1 MNFKFDDKDYDS
13 DKLSDNGKLY
23 LGKLQNINAKE
34 QQLSLEFQDLGILK
48 AKYTE
53 LLKAELPKDE
63 EVKEDKAE
71 VRYMDDLKFLGID
84 MKLNVDD
91 FENPF

>member
-23 LGKLQNINAKE
+23 LGKLQNINTRE
-34 QQLSLEFQDLGILK
+34 QNISLEFQDLGILK
-48 AKYTE
+48 AKYSE

-63 EVKEDKAE
+63 VTEEKAEDKK
-71 VRYMDDLKFLGID
+71 D
-84 MKLNVDD
+84 
-91 FENPF
+91 

>member
-1 MNFKFDDKDYDS
+1 MNFKFDDKDYDTDNIS
-13 DKLSDNGKLY
+13 DKGKLY
-23 LGKLQNINAKE
+23 VGKLQKIAND
-34 QQLSLEFQDLGILK
+34 QQILSSQFEDNTYLQ

-71 VRYMDDLKFLGID
+71 AK
-84 MKLNVDD
+84 KK
-91 FENPF
+91 

>member
-23 LGKLQNINAKE
+23 LAKLKNITVKE
-34 QQLSLEFQDLGILK
+34 QNLAIEASDLNILR

-53 LLKAELPKDE
+53 LLKAELPKE
-63 EVKEDKAE
+63 EVKAKDKK
-71 VRYMDDLKFLGID
+71 D
-84 MKLNVDD
+84 
-91 FENPF
+91 

>member
-23 LGKLQNINAKE
+23 LGKLQNINTRE
-34 QQLSLEFQDLGILK
+34 QNISLEFQDLGILK
-48 AKYTE
+48 AKYSE
-53 LLKAELPKDE
+53 LLKEELPKDE

-71 VRYMDDLKFLGID
+71 DKKD
-84 MKLNVDD
+84 
-91 FENPF
+91 

>member
-13 DKLSDNGKLY
+13 EKLSDNGKLY
-23 LGKLQNINAKE
+23 LGKLQNINTRE
-34 QQLSLEFQDLGILK
+34 QNISLEFQDLGILK
-48 AKYTE
+48 AKYSE

-71 VRYMDDLKFLGID
+71 VKKD
-84 MKLNVDD
+84 
-91 FENPF
+91 

>member
-34 QQLSLEFQDLGILK
+34 QQLTLEAQDLAILK
-48 AKYTE
+48 GKYTE
-53 LLKAELPKDE
+53 LLKAELPKEDKKE
-63 EVKEDKAE
+63 EVKKD
-71 VRYMDDLKFLGID
+71 
-84 MKLNVDD
+84 
-91 FENPF
+91 

>member
-34 QQLSLEFQDLGILK
+34 QQISLEFQDLGILK
-48 AKYTE
+48 AKYSE
-53 LLKAELPKDE
+53 LLKEELPKDE
-63 EVKEDKAE
+63 VKKDKAE
-71 VRYMDDLKFLGID
+71 DKKD
-84 MKLNVDD
+84 
-91 FENPF
+91 